1 MASEL
6 DHDIVVLIIPS
17 HVHLG
22 NLMFA
27 FKAGWA
33 RDFAGMFEELLNDFL
48 SSFFLEINYRHVWI
62 RYDLKSLVHEMV
74 F

>member
-1 MASEL
+1 
-6 DHDIVVLIIPS
+6 
-17 HVHLG
+17 
-22 NLMFA
+22 MFA